1 METKYAKA
9 TNVKRIN
16 ELIEKGFRLYKAYE
30 GRETEPPT
38 LIFIKD

>member
-1 METKYAKA
+1 MRTKHVKA
-9 TNVKRIN
+9 TNAKRIN

-38 LIFIKD
+38 LVFIKD

>member
-1 METKYAKA
+1 METKYVKA

>member
-16 ELIEKGFRLYKAYE
+16 ELIEKGLRLYKAYE